1 MFCYIYLM
9 DALRKHLRKAGKIG
23 GKQKTDAQ
31 TKARSNNLARARE
44 ARWKDKPKKKVDT
57 EHGQ

>member
-1 MFCYIYLM
+1 MM